1 MLVDACAACIMIFWY
16 RAATSISTSH
26 WEPFATTTLKS
37 AASVSVGDELSKA
50 TDVGTGKNEG
60 AAGAALALTSAMARH
75 TKVIGQ
81 MGRDTPSQLHMKL
94 GKLQSRR
101 PRRAGPG
108 AVLKIHFGSPK
119 FLRRYPL
126 PA

>member
-1 MLVDACAACIMIFWY
+1 MTVSVYALDVSGASVTLSDDVESTRVCRSVSPTMLVDACAACIMIFWY

-26 WEPFATTTLKS
+26 AEPFATTTLKS

-75 TKVIGQ
+75 T
-81 MGRDTPSQLHMKL
+81 
-94 GKLQSRR
+94 
-101 PRRAGPG
+101 RAIS
-108 AVLKIHFGSPK
+108 A
-119 FLRRYPL
+119 R
-126 PA
+126 